1 MMHFHHCPVDNS
13 RKDVESCWLCD
24 EDGLNPLT
32 GDMAYERRMFA
43 TRLETGNERAA
54 FFVLINGEQSSGN
67 VVTLRPNLSVVRA
80 THNT

>member
-1 MMHFHHCPVDNS
+1 MRAHLCPVEGLIHI
-13 RKDVESCWLCD
+13 ESKCSWCN